1 MKHNKEIFEELN
13 SISPKLAEMEKQNLF
28 TVPEGYFNEFEAKLL
43 SEVHLLSFKKKSNKE
58 NKDLDN
64 YFDGLPDLV
73 ISRIKNE
80 ENNIIPIQRYY
91 KVFFQIAAV
100 FTALIMMT
108 YPILKSNMFINRA
121 ENINLDVAFQQI
133 SKSEIENYL
142 DMNVSSISIEDL
154 SSQMSNE
161 QLKKVNITFAS
172 NSIEIEESSIDLTDV
187 SIDDI
192 ENL

>member
-13 SISPKLAEMEKQNLF
+13 SFSPKLAEMEKQNPF
-28 TVPEGYFNEFEAKLL
+28 TVPEGYFNGFENKLL
-43 SEVHLLSFKKKSNKE
+43 SEVHLLSLKQKSNK
-58 NKDLDN
+58 NLDN

-80 ENNIIPIQRYY
+80 ENKIIPIQRYY

-100 FTALIMMT
+100 FTSLIMMT
-108 YPILKSNMFINRA
+108 YPILKSNMFINRG

-142 DMNVSSISIEDL
+142 DMNVNSISIEDL

-161 QLKKVNITFAS
+161 QLKKVNSTFAS
-172 NSIEIEESSIDLTDV
+172 NNIEIEESSIDLTDV